1 MINRDVKD
9 YGRGNYSAALE
20 VFTTV
25 AIVSVIGLVF
35 YQLKF
40 HPSNN
45 GQLDCQ
51 KCHSRELQKQS
62 KLAAYFKKNGSKTP
76 EEMADAV
83 LRTKNPRL
91 LAAVARIETNGN
103 PAKRGAGY
111 LKKHDGA
118 FQVNSKHWGKVSH
131 DPIEQALQAEAIL
144 TELTHE
150 KGLVAGLNAYG
161 GDTRGKYAKM
171 ILAELV
177 SVPK

>member
-1 MINRDVKD
+1 MIDYKD
-9 YGRGNYSAALE
+9 YAKKNCYTSTLE
-20 VFTTV
+20 CIIAVTIFMACT
-25 AIVSVIGLVF
+25 LVL
-35 YQLKF
+35 YQLEF
-40 HPSNN
+40 YPSRK

-51 KCHSRELQKQS
+51 KCHSHELQKQS

-83 LRTKNPRL
+83 LKTKSPRL
-91 LAAVARIETNGN
+91 LSAVAVRETGGN
-103 PAKRGAGY
+103 PNVRSTGYRKR
-111 LKKHDGA
+111 HHGA
-118 FQVNSKHWGKVSH
+118 FQVNPKHWGKVPH

-171 ILAELV
+171 ILTELQD
-177 SVPK
+177 VPR

>member
-1 MINRDVKD
+1 MIDYKD
-9 YGRGNYSAALE
+9 YGKCNYSTALE

-83 LRTKNPRL
+83 LRTKSPRL
-91 LAAVARIETNGN
+91 LSAVAVRETGGN
-103 PAKRGAGY
+103 PDVRSTGYRKR
-111 LKKHDGA
+111 HHGA

-150 KGLVAGLNAYG
+150 KGIVAGLNAYG
-161 GDTRGKYAKM
+161 GDTHGKYAKM